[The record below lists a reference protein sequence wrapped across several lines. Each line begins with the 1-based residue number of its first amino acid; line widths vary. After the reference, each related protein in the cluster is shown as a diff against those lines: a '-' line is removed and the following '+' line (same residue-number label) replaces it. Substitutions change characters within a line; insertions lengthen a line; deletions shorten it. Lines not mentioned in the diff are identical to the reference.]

1 MKPSTTSSLP
11 LLLAGPILRKTT
23 ATEVVLW
30 LATSSPLVG
39 RVNIYIRQTEHLRE
53 TGFSNE
59 KELSDVEQDKPFYTS
74 SLEEHDSIQIG
85 THAWVTLIRLQGEFP
100 TNTPLEYDI
109 HTESGSLITLAPH
122 LVYNGKSRVEF
133 KISTSADY
141 ILHGS
146 CRNPHHPSKDSLVAA
161 DNKIADQTVPERP
174 DMLMMSGDQIYA
186 DHVAG
191 PTLDAI
197 QQVIQRLGL
206 VGESLPTDSQINQIN
221 SSDALYSSEYHLYQ
235 RHHYLPHHS
244 TSESMFDKF
253 FPSRG
258 VPIFSSTDCENH
270 LVTLSEFIAMYLLV
284 WSPTLW
290 QCINRDRLIENNF
303 TQGGRQLTPT
313 EQQQWRDE
321 SVIIDDFIA
330 GLPQVQRLFAH
341 IPTYMIFDD
350 HDVTDDWNLTV
361 GWEHAVDQNQFATQV
376 IGNGLAAYWMC
387 QGWGNKPE
395 SFNETFIEQARQLF
409 VVQRYAVQQTR
420 LNKQTH
426 LAKQTRLEKQ
436 TNDVEQTHNE
446 TGDTH
451 TTHSVGNIEPNKHQ
465 AFIEMLSRFEEWH
478 YTIDTSPKVIVLD
491 TRTRRWR
498 SESRMNKPSGLM
510 DWEALIEFQHQLL
523 HQEKVVIVSAAPMFG
538 VKFIETLQKMA
549 TTIGKP
555 LVIDAENWMAH
566 PGSANTLISIFTHTK
581 TPTNFVVLS
590 GDVHYSF
597 AYDIKL
603 RYRRNSPNIYQI
615 TCSGIKN
622 QFPAPLLKFCDVCDR
637 LLYSP
642 RSVLNYFTKRKRLR
656 IEKRSPDNQT
666 FYRLS
671 NRSAI
676 GELRLD
682 SDGKPQAITTLSGDG
697 KVTRFPEPD

>member
-30 LATSSPLVG
+30 LATSSPLTG
-39 RVNIYIRQTEHLRE
+39 RA
-53 TGFSNE
+53 
-59 KELSDVEQDKPFYTS
+59 ELHTQEIDDSEAAQDQPFYTS
-74 SLEEHDSIQIG
+74 PLEDHDSIQIG

-100 TNTPLEYDI
+100 TNTLLEYDVR
-109 HTESGSLITLAPH
+109 TESGSLKELAPH

-161 DNKIADQTVPERP
+161 DNKIADQTVAERP

-197 QQVIQRLGL
+197 QQVIQLLGL
-206 VGESLPTDSQINQIN
+206 VGESLPTDSQVNRIN
-221 SSDALYSSEYHLYQ
+221 SSDALFESEYHLYQ
-235 RHHYLPHHS
+235 RDQYLPHHT
-244 TSESMFDKF
+244 TSESMLDKF
-253 FPSRG
+253 FPNRG

-290 QCINRDRLIENNF
+290 QCVNRERLIENNF
-303 TQGGRQLTPT
+303 TQGGRKLTPI

-361 GWEHAVDQNQFATQV
+361 GWEHAVDQNHFATQV

-395 SFNETFIEQARQLF
+395 SFDERFIEQAKQLF
-409 VVQRYAVQQTR
+409 AGQVRAT
-420 LNKQTH
+420 T
-426 LAKQTRLEKQ
+426 EM
-436 TNDVEQTHNE
+436 HNE
-446 TGDTH
+446 TVDANTNH
-451 TTHSVGNIEPNKHQ
+451 PVSNIEPNKHR

-510 DWEALIEFQHQLL
+510 DWEALIEFQHQLM
-523 HQEKVVIVSAAPMFG
+523 HQDKVVIVSAAPMFG

-622 QFPAPLLKFCDVCDR
+622 QFPAPLLKFCDVWDR

-642 RSVLNYFTKRKRLR
+642 RSILNYFTKRKRLK

-697 KVTRFPEPD
+697 KVTRFPEPY

>member
-1 MKPSTTSSLP
+1 MKRSTTSPLP

-30 LATSSPLVG
+30 VVTSAPLSG
-39 RVNIYIRQTEHLRE
+39 TTQLFNAEQE
-53 TGFSNE
+53 T
-59 KELSDVEQDKPFYTS
+59 PFYSS
-74 SLEEHDSIQIG
+74 SLDEQESIQVG
-85 THAWVTLIRLQGEFP
+85 THAWVTLIHLQGEFP
-100 TNTPLEYDI
+100 TNDPLEYQI
-109 HTESGSLITLAPH
+109 ETEQGSITELAPH
-122 LVYNGKSRVEF
+122 LIYKDTRTNNDSSRIEF
-133 KISTSADY
+133 KISTAADY

-161 DNKIADQTVPERP
+161 DNKIANQTVLERP

-197 QQVIQRLGL
+197 QQVIQLLGL
-206 VGESLPTDSQINQIN
+206 VGEALPTDSQVSQIN
-221 SSDALYSSEYHLYQ
+221 SSDALYESEYHLYQ
-235 RHHYLPHHS
+235 RHHLLPHHN
-244 TSESMFDKF
+244 TSDSLLDKL
-253 FPSRG
+253 FPKRG
-258 VPIFSSTDCENH
+258 IPIFSSTDCENH

-290 QCINRDRLIENNF
+290 QCINRERLIDNDF
-303 TQGGRQLTPT
+303 KQADRQLTPA

-321 SVIIDDFIA
+321 SVIIDDFVA

-361 GWEHAVDQNQFATQV
+361 GWEHAVDQNRFATQV

-387 QGWGNKPE
+387 QGWGNAPE
-395 SFNETFIEQARQLF
+395 KFSSEFIEQTKQLF
-409 VVQRYAVQQTR
+409 SPVISSNESESSGEDNGERNSESNGKNNGDLSKNIVPQQH
-420 LNKQTH
+420 Q
-426 LAKQTRLEKQ
+426 QYLEMI
-436 TNDVEQTHNE
+436 D
-446 TGDTH
+446 
-451 TTHSVGNIEPNKHQ
+451 
-465 AFIEMLSRFEEWH
+465 RFEEWH
-478 YTIDTSPKVIVLD
+478 YTINTSPKVIVLD

-510 DWEALIEFQHQLL
+510 DWEALTEFQHQLIN
-523 HQEKVVIVSAAPMFG
+523 QEKVVIVSAAPMFG

-555 LVIDAENWMAH
+555 LMIDAENWMAH

-676 GELRLD
+676 GELKLD

-697 KVTRFPEPD
+697 KVTRFPEPY

>member
-1 MKPSTTSSLP
+1 MKRSTTSPLP

-30 LATSSPLVG
+30 IVTSAPLSG
-39 RVNIYIRQTEHLRE
+39 TTQLFNAEQE
-53 TGFSNE
+53 TS
-59 KELSDVEQDKPFYTS
+59 FYSS
-74 SLEEHDSIQIG
+74 SLDEQESIQVG
-85 THAWVTLIRLQGEFP
+85 THAWVTLIHLQGEFP
-100 TNTPLEYDI
+100 TNVPLEYQI
-109 HTESGSLITLAPH
+109 ETEQGSITELAPH
-122 LVYNGKSRVEF
+122 LIYKDTRTNNDSSRIEF
-133 KISTSADY
+133 KISTAADY

-161 DNKIADQTVPERP
+161 DNKIANQTVLERP

-197 QQVIQRLGL
+197 QQVIQLLGL
-206 VGESLPTDSQINQIN
+206 VGEALPTDSQVSQIN
-221 SSDALYSSEYHLYQ
+221 SSDALYESEYHLYQ
-235 RHHYLPHHS
+235 RHHLLPHHN
-244 TSESMFDKF
+244 TSDSLLDKL
-253 FPSRG
+253 FPKRG
-258 VPIFSSTDCENH
+258 IPIFSSTDCENH
-270 LVTLSEFIAMYLLV
+270 LITLSEFIAMYLLV

-290 QCINRDRLIENNF
+290 QCINRERLIDNDF
-303 TQGGRQLTPT
+303 KQADRQLTPA

-321 SVIIDDFIA
+321 SVIIDDFVA

-361 GWEHAVDQNQFATQV
+361 GWEHAVDQNRFATQV

-387 QGWGNKPE
+387 QGWGNAPE
-395 SFNETFIEQARQLF
+395 KFSSEFIEQTKQLF
-409 VVQRYAVQQTR
+409 SPVISSNESESSVEDNGESNGDLSKNIDPQQH
-420 LNKQTH
+420 Q
-426 LAKQTRLEKQ
+426 QYLEMI
-436 TNDVEQTHNE
+436 D
-446 TGDTH
+446 
-451 TTHSVGNIEPNKHQ
+451 
-465 AFIEMLSRFEEWH
+465 RFEEWH
-478 YTIDTSPKVIVLD
+478 YTINTSPKVIVLD

-510 DWEALIEFQHQLL
+510 DWEALTEFQHQLIN
-523 HQEKVVIVSAAPMFG
+523 QEKVVIVSAAPMFG

-555 LVIDAENWMAH
+555 LMIDAENWMAH

-676 GELRLD
+676 GELKLD

>member
-1 MKPSTTSSLP
+1 MKRSTTSPLP

-30 LATSSPLVG
+30 VVTSAPLSG
-39 RVNIYIRQTEHLRE
+39 TTQLFNAEQE
-53 TGFSNE
+53 T
-59 KELSDVEQDKPFYTS
+59 PFYSS
-74 SLEEHDSIQIG
+74 SLDEQESIQVG
-85 THAWVTLIRLQGEFP
+85 THAWVTLIHLQGEFP
-100 TNTPLEYDI
+100 TNVPLEYQI
-109 HTESGSLITLAPH
+109 ETEQGSITELAPH
-122 LVYNGKSRVEF
+122 LIYKDTRTNNDSSRIEF
-133 KISTSADY
+133 KISTTADY

-161 DNKIADQTVPERP
+161 DNKIANQTVLERP

-197 QQVIQRLGL
+197 QQVIQLLGL
-206 VGESLPTDSQINQIN
+206 IGEALPTDSQVNQIN
-221 SSDALYSSEYHLYQ
+221 SSDALFESEYHLYQ
-235 RHHYLPHHS
+235 RHHLLPHHN
-244 TSESMFDKF
+244 TSDSLLDKL
-253 FPSRG
+253 FPKRG
-258 VPIFSSTDCENH
+258 IPIFSSTDCENH

-290 QCINRDRLIENNF
+290 QCINRERLIDNDF
-303 TQGGRQLTPT
+303 KQADRQLTPA

-321 SVIIDDFIA
+321 SVIIDDFVA

-361 GWEHAVDQNQFATQV
+361 GWEHAVDQNRFATQV

-387 QGWGNKPE
+387 QGWGNAPE
-395 SFNETFIEQARQLF
+395 KFSSEFIEQTKQLF
-409 VVQRYAVQQTR
+409 SPVVSNNESESNGKNNGDLSKNIDPLQHQQY
-420 LNKQTH
+420 
-426 LAKQTRLEKQ
+426 LEMI
-436 TNDVEQTHNE
+436 D
-446 TGDTH
+446 
-451 TTHSVGNIEPNKHQ
+451 
-465 AFIEMLSRFEEWH
+465 RFEEWH
-478 YTIDTSPKVIVLD
+478 YTINTSPKVIVLD

-510 DWEALIEFQHQLL
+510 DWEALTEFQHQLIN
-523 HQEKVVIVSAAPMFG
+523 QEKVVIVSAAPMFG

-555 LVIDAENWMAH
+555 LMIDAENWMAH

>member
-1 MKPSTTSSLP
+1 MILGTVLKPSTTSSLP

-39 RVNIYIRQTEHLRE
+39 RADLYISETKHIRETEHSLE

-59 KELSDVEQDKPFYTS
+59 KEHPEAEQDQPFYTS

-100 TNTPLEYDI
+100 TNTLLEYDI
-109 HTESGSLITLAPH
+109 HTESGSLKELAPH

-133 KISTSADY
+133 KVSTSADY

-161 DNKIADQTVPERP
+161 DNKVAEQTVAERP

-197 QQVIQRLGL
+197 QQVIQLLGL
-206 VGESLPTDSQINQIN
+206 VGESLPTDSQIKQIN
-221 SSDALYSSEYHLYQ
+221 SSDALYNSEYHLYQ
-235 RHHYLPHHS
+235 RHHYLPHHTAS
-244 TSESMFDKF
+244 GSMIDKF
-253 FPSRG
+253 FPNRG

-290 QCINRDRLIENNF
+290 QCVNRERLIENNF

-321 SVIIDDFIA
+321 SVIMDDFIA

-395 SFNETFIEQARQLF
+395 SFDETFIEQAKQLF
-409 VVQRYAVQQTR
+409 VDQPRIT
-420 LNKQTH
+420 KQ
-426 LAKQTRLEKQ
+426 A
-436 TNDVEQTHNE
+436 HNE
-446 TGDTH
+446 ADDSNTI
-451 TTHSVGNIEPNKHQ
+451 HSVSNIEPDKHQ

-510 DWEALIEFQHQLL
+510 DWEALIEFQHQLMN
-523 HQEKVVIVSAAPMFG
+523 QDKVVIVSAAPMFG

-622 QFPAPLLKFCDVCDR
+622 QFPASLLKFCDVWDR

-642 RSVLNYFTKRKRLR
+642 RSVLNYFTMRKRLK

-682 SDGKPQAITTLSGDG
+682 TDGKPQSITTLSGDG
-697 KVTRFPEPD
+697 KITRFPEPH

>member
-30 LATSSPLVG
+30 LATSSPLKG
-39 RVNIYIRQTEHLRE
+39 RAELHIQE

-59 KELSDVEQDKPFYTS
+59 KEHSEAEQDLPFYTS

-85 THAWVTLIRLQGEFP
+85 THAWVTLVRLQGEFP
-100 TNTPLEYDI
+100 TNTLLEYDI
-109 HTESGSLITLAPH
+109 HTESGSLKDLAPH

-146 CRNPHHPSKDSLVAA
+146 CRNPHHPSKDSLVSA
-161 DNKIADQTVPERP
+161 DNKIADQTVAERP

-197 QQVIQRLGL
+197 QQVIQLLGL
-206 VGESLPTDSQINQIN
+206 VGESLPTDSQIKKIN
-221 SSDALYSSEYHLYQ
+221 SSDALYNSEYHLYQ
-235 RHHYLPHHS
+235 RHHYLPHHT
-244 TSESMFDKF
+244 TSESMLDKF
-253 FPSRG
+253 FPNRG

-290 QCINRDRLIENNF
+290 QCVNRERLIENNF

-321 SVIIDDFIA
+321 SIIMDDFIA

-395 SFNETFIEQARQLF
+395 SFDETFIEQAKQLF
-409 VVQRYAVQQTR
+409 VAQP
-420 LNKQTH
+420 LI
-426 LAKQTRLEKQ
+426 AKQPRITK
-436 TNDVEQTHNE
+436 QTHNE
-446 TGDTH
+446 AGNAV
-451 TTHSVGNIEPNKHQ
+451 TTHSVSNIEPDKHQ
-465 AFIEMLSRFEEWH
+465 TFIEMLSRFEEWH
-478 YTIDTSPKVIVLD
+478 YTIDSSPKVIVLD

-498 SESRMNKPSGLM
+498 SESQMNKPSGLM
-510 DWEALIEFQHQLL
+510 DWEALIEFQHQLMN
-523 HQEKVVIVSAAPMFG
+523 QDKVVIVSAAPMFG

-622 QFPAPLLKFCDVCDR
+622 QFPAPLLKFCDVWDR

-642 RSVLNYFTKRKRLR
+642 RSVLNYFTKRKRLK

-682 SDGKPQAITTLSGDG
+682 VDGKPQSITTLSGDG

>member
-39 RVNIYIRQTEHLRE
+39 RANIYIRETEHIRE
-53 TGFSNE
+53 TGLPNE
-59 KELSDVEQDKPFYTS
+59 KDLSDAEQDKPFYTS
-74 SLEEHDSIQIG
+74 SLEDHDSIQVG

-244 TSESMFDKF
+244 TSESMLDKF

-409 VVQRYAVQQTR
+409 VVQRYAVQPTR
-420 LNKQTH
+420 LDKQTH
-426 LAKQTRLEKQ
+426 LDKPTRLE
-436 TNDVEQTHNE
+436 
-446 TGDTH
+446 
-451 TTHSVGNIEPNKHQ
+451 
-465 AFIEMLSRFEEWH
+465 
-478 YTIDTSPKVIVLD
+478 
-491 TRTRRWR
+491 
-498 SESRMNKPSGLM
+498 
-510 DWEALIEFQHQLL
+510 
-523 HQEKVVIVSAAPMFG
+523 
-538 VKFIETLQKMA
+538 
-549 TTIGKP
+549 
-555 LVIDAENWMAH
+555 
-566 PGSANTLISIFTHTK
+566 
-581 TPTNFVVLS
+581 
-590 GDVHYSF
+590 
-597 AYDIKL
+597 
-603 RYRRNSPNIYQI
+603 
-615 TCSGIKN
+615 
-622 QFPAPLLKFCDVCDR
+622 
-637 LLYSP
+637 
-642 RSVLNYFTKRKRLR
+642 
-656 IEKRSPDNQT
+656 
-666 FYRLS
+666 
-671 NRSAI
+671 
-676 GELRLD
+676 
-682 SDGKPQAITTLSGDG
+682 
-697 KVTRFPEPD
+697 

>member
-1 MKPSTTSSLP
+1 MKRSTTSPLP

-30 LATSSPLVG
+30 VVTSAPLSG
-39 RVNIYIRQTEHLRE
+39 TTQLFNAEQE
-53 TGFSNE
+53 T
-59 KELSDVEQDKPFYTS
+59 PFYSS
-74 SLEEHDSIQIG
+74 SLDEQESIQVG
-85 THAWVTLIRLQGEFP
+85 THAWVTLIHLQGEFP
-100 TNTPLEYDI
+100 TNVPLEYQI
-109 HTESGSLITLAPH
+109 ETEQGSITELAPH
-122 LVYNGKSRVEF
+122 LIYKDTRTNNDSSRIEF
-133 KISTSADY
+133 KISTAADY

-161 DNKIADQTVPERP
+161 DNKIATQTVLERP

-197 QQVIQRLGL
+197 QQVIQLLGL
-206 VGESLPTDSQINQIN
+206 IGEELPTDSQVNQIN
-221 SSDALYSSEYHLYQ
+221 SSDALFESEYHLYQ
-235 RHHYLPHHS
+235 RHHLLPHHN
-244 TSESMFDKF
+244 TSDSLLDKL
-253 FPSRG
+253 FPKRG
-258 VPIFSSTDCENH
+258 IPIFSSTDCENH

-290 QCINRDRLIENNF
+290 QCINRERLIDNDF
-303 TQGGRQLTPT
+303 KQADRQLTPA

-321 SVIIDDFIA
+321 SIIIDDFVA

-361 GWEHAVDQNQFATQV
+361 GWEHAVDQNRFATQV
-376 IGNGLAAYWMC
+376 IGNGLVAYWMC
-387 QGWGNKPE
+387 QGWGNAPE
-395 SFNETFIEQARQLF
+395 KFSSEFIEQTKQLF
-409 VVQRYAVQQTR
+409 SPVISSNESESSGEDNGESYVEDNGKNNGDLSKNIDPQQH
-420 LNKQTH
+420 Q
-426 LAKQTRLEKQ
+426 QYLEMI
-436 TNDVEQTHNE
+436 D
-446 TGDTH
+446 
-451 TTHSVGNIEPNKHQ
+451 
-465 AFIEMLSRFEEWH
+465 RFEEWH
-478 YTIDTSPKVIVLD
+478 YTINTSPKVIVLD

-510 DWEALIEFQHQLL
+510 DWEALTEFQHQLIN
-523 HQEKVVIVSAAPMFG
+523 QEKVVIVSAAPMFG

-555 LVIDAENWMAH
+555 LMIDAENWMAH

>member
-1 MKPSTTSSLP
+1 MKRSKTSPLP

-30 LATSSPLVG
+30 VVTSVPLSG
-39 RVNIYIRQTEHLRE
+39 TTQLFNAEQE
-53 TGFSNE
+53 T
-59 KELSDVEQDKPFYTS
+59 PFYSS
-74 SLEEHDSIQIG
+74 SLDEQESIRVG
-85 THAWVTLIRLQGEFP
+85 THAWVTLIHLQGEFP
-100 TNTPLEYDI
+100 TNVPLEYQI
-109 HTESGSLITLAPH
+109 ETEQGSITELAPH
-122 LVYNGKSRVEF
+122 LIYEDTRTNNDSSRIEF
-133 KISTSADY
+133 KISTTADY

-161 DNKIADQTVPERP
+161 DNKITNQTVLERP

-197 QQVIQRLGL
+197 QQVIQLLGL
-206 VGESLPTDSQINQIN
+206 IGEELPTDSQVNQIN
-221 SSDALYSSEYHLYQ
+221 SSDALFESEYHLYQ
-235 RHHYLPHHS
+235 RHHLLPHHN
-244 TSESMFDKF
+244 TSDSLLDKL
-253 FPSRG
+253 FPKRG
-258 VPIFSSTDCENH
+258 IPIFSSTDCENH

-290 QCINRDRLIENNF
+290 QCINRERLIDNDF
-303 TQGGRQLTPT
+303 KQADRQLTPAK
-313 EQQQWRDE
+313 QQQWRDE
-321 SVIIDDFIA
+321 SIIIDDFVA

-361 GWEHAVDQNQFATQV
+361 GWEHAVDQNRFATQV

-387 QGWGNKPE
+387 QGWGNAPE
-395 SFNETFIEQARQLF
+395 KFSSEFIEQTKQLF
-409 VVQRYAVQQTR
+409 SPVISSNESESSVENNDESNSESYVEKNGKNHGDLSENIDPQQH
-420 LNKQTH
+420 Q
-426 LAKQTRLEKQ
+426 QYLEMI
-436 TNDVEQTHNE
+436 D
-446 TGDTH
+446 
-451 TTHSVGNIEPNKHQ
+451 
-465 AFIEMLSRFEEWH
+465 RFEEWH
-478 YTIDTSPKVIVLD
+478 YTINTSPKVIVLD

-510 DWEALIEFQHQLL
+510 DWEALTEFQHQLIN
-523 HQEKVVIVSAAPMFG
+523 QEKVVIVSAAPMFG

-555 LVIDAENWMAH
+555 LMIDAENWMAH

-676 GELRLD
+676 GELKLD
-682 SDGKPQAITTLSGDG
+682 SDGKPQSITTLSGDG
-697 KVTRFPEPD
+697 KITRFPEPD

>member
-1 MKPSTTSSLP
+1 MKRSTTSPLP

-30 LATSSPLVG
+30 VVTSTQLSGTTQLF
-39 RVNIYIRQTEHLRE
+39 NAEQE
-53 TGFSNE
+53 T
-59 KELSDVEQDKPFYTS
+59 PFYSS
-74 SLEEHDSIQIG
+74 SLDEQESIQVG
-85 THAWVTLIRLQGEFP
+85 THAWVTLIHLQGEFP
-100 TNTPLEYDI
+100 TNVPLEYQI
-109 HTESGSLITLAPH
+109 ETNQGSLTELAPH
-122 LVYNGKSRVEF
+122 LVYEGKRTNNDSSRIEF
-133 KISTSADY
+133 KISTTADY

-161 DNKIADQTVPERP
+161 DNKISNQTVLERP

-197 QQVIQRLGL
+197 QQVIQLLGL
-206 VGESLPTDSQINQIN
+206 VGEHLPIDSQISQIN
-221 SSDALYSSEYHLYQ
+221 SSDALYESEYHLYQ
-235 RHHYLPHHS
+235 RHHLLPHHN
-244 TSESMFDKF
+244 TSDSLLDKL
-253 FPSRG
+253 FPKRG
-258 VPIFSSTDCENH
+258 IPIFSSTDCENH

-290 QCINRDRLIENNF
+290 QCINRERLIENDF
-303 TQGGRQLTPT
+303 KQADRQLTPA

-321 SVIIDDFIA
+321 SVIIDDFVA

-361 GWEHAVDQNQFATQV
+361 GWEHAVDQNRFATQV

-387 QGWGNKPE
+387 QGWGNAPE
-395 SFNETFIEQARQLF
+395 KFSNEFIEQTKQLF
-409 VVQRYAVQQTR
+409 SSVVSGTE
-420 LNKQTH
+420 NH
-426 LAKQTRLEKQ
+426 
-436 TNDVEQTHNE
+436 
-446 TGDTH
+446 GDL
-451 TTHSVGNIEPNKHQ
+451 SKNIAPQKHQ
-465 AFIEMLSRFEEWH
+465 QYLEMIDRFEEWH
-478 YTIDTSPKVIVLD
+478 YTINTSPKVIVLD

-510 DWEALIEFQHQLL
+510 DWEALTEFQHQLIN
-523 HQEKVVIVSAAPMFG
+523 QDKVVIISAAPMFG

-555 LVIDAENWMAH
+555 LMIDAENWMAH

-642 RSVLNYFTKRKRLR
+642 RSVLNYFTKRKRLK

-697 KVTRFPEPD
+697 KVTRFPEPY

>member
-1 MKPSTTSSLP
+1 MKRSTTSPLP

-30 LATSSPLVG
+30 VVTSAPLSG
-39 RVNIYIRQTEHLRE
+39 TTQLFNAEQE
-53 TGFSNE
+53 T
-59 KELSDVEQDKPFYTS
+59 PFYSS
-74 SLEEHDSIQIG
+74 SLDEQESIQVG
-85 THAWVTLIRLQGEFP
+85 THAWITLIHLQGEFP
-100 TNTPLEYDI
+100 TNVPLEYQI
-109 HTESGSLITLAPH
+109 ETEQGSITELAPH
-122 LVYNGKSRVEF
+122 LIYEDTRTSNDSSRIEF
-133 KISTSADY
+133 KISTAADY

-161 DNKIADQTVPERP
+161 DNKIANQTVLERP

-197 QQVIQRLGL
+197 QQVIQLLGL
-206 VGESLPTDSQINQIN
+206 IGEALPTDSQVNQIN
-221 SSDALYSSEYHLYQ
+221 SSNALFESEYHLYQ
-235 RHHYLPHHS
+235 RHHLLPHHN
-244 TSESMFDKF
+244 TSDSLLDKL
-253 FPSRG
+253 FPKRG
-258 VPIFSSTDCENH
+258 IPIFSSTDCENH

-290 QCINRDRLIENNF
+290 QCINRERLIDNDF
-303 TQGGRQLTPT
+303 KQADRQLTPA

-321 SVIIDDFIA
+321 SVIIDDFVA

-361 GWEHAVDQNQFATQV
+361 GWEQAVDQNRFATQV

-387 QGWGNKPE
+387 QGWGNAPE
-395 SFNETFIEQARQLF
+395 KFSSEFIELTKQLF
-409 VVQRYAVQQTR
+409 SPVISSNESESSGEDNGERNSESTGKNNRNLSKNIDPQQH
-420 LNKQTH
+420 Q
-426 LAKQTRLEKQ
+426 QYLEMI
-436 TNDVEQTHNE
+436 D
-446 TGDTH
+446 
-451 TTHSVGNIEPNKHQ
+451 
-465 AFIEMLSRFEEWH
+465 RFEEWH
-478 YTIDTSPKVIVLD
+478 YTINTSPKVIVLD

-510 DWEALIEFQHQLL
+510 DWEALTEFQHQLIN
-523 HQEKVVIVSAAPMFG
+523 QEKVVIVSAAPMFG

-555 LVIDAENWMAH
+555 LMIDAENWMAH

-642 RSVLNYFTKRKRLR
+642 RSVLNYFTKRKRLK

-682 SDGKPQAITTLSGDG
+682 SEGKPQAITTLSGDG

>member
-1 MKPSTTSSLP
+1 MKRSTTSTLP

-30 LATSSPLVG
+30 VVTSAPLSGTTELFNAEQETPFFTSPLG
-39 RVNIYIRQTEHLRE
+39 
-53 TGFSNE
+53 
-59 KELSDVEQDKPFYTS
+59 EQ
-74 SLEEHDSIQIG
+74 ESIQVG
-85 THAWVTLIRLQGEFP
+85 THAWVTLIHLQGEFP
-100 TNTPLEYDI
+100 TNVPLQYQIE
-109 HTESGSLITLAPH
+109 TEQGSLTELAPH
-122 LVYNGKSRVEF
+122 LVYADKRTNNDNTRIEF
-133 KISTSADY
+133 KISTTADY

-161 DNKIADQTVPERP
+161 DNKIATQAVVERP

-197 QQVIQRLGL
+197 QQVIQLLGL
-206 VGESLPTDSQINQIN
+206 VGESLPTDSLDSKI
-221 SSDALYSSEYHLYQ
+221 SSSEALFSSEYHLYQ
-235 RHHYLPHHS
+235 RDHLLPHHN
-244 TSESMFDKF
+244 TSDSLLDKL
-253 FPSRG
+253 FPKHG
-258 VPIFSSTDCENH
+258 IPIFSSTDCENH

-290 QCINRDRLIENNF
+290 QCINRERLIENDF
-303 TQGGRQLTPT
+303 MHGGRQLTPA

-321 SVIIDDFIA
+321 SIIINDFIA

-387 QGWGNKPE
+387 QGWGNAPE
-395 SFNETFIEQARQLF
+395 NFNRDFMEQTKQLF
-409 VVQRYAVQQTR
+409 SELVSQ
-420 LNKQTH
+420 
-426 LAKQTRLEKQ
+426 
-436 TNDVEQTHNE
+436 DVDLSDHSEQTVELADTTE
-446 TGDTH
+446 TVIGQL
-451 TTHSVGNIEPNKHQ
+451 EPARHKQ
-465 AFIEMLSRFEEWH
+465 YIEMLDRFEEWH
-478 YTIDTSPKVIVLD
+478 YTINTSPKVIVLD

-510 DWEALIEFQHQLL
+510 DWEALTEFQHQLIN
-523 HQEKVVIVSAAPMFG
+523 QEKVVIVSAAPMFG
-538 VKFIETLQKMA
+538 VKFIETLQKMM
-549 TTIGKP
+549 TTLGKP

-642 RSVLNYFTKRKRLR
+642 RSVLNYFTKRKRLK

-697 KVTRFPEPD
+697 KVTRFPAPD

>member
-1 MKPSTTSSLP
+1 MKLSTTSSLP

-30 LATSSPLVG
+30 LATSSPLTGRAELYVNETDLVG
-39 RVNIYIRQTEHLRE
+39 EIGH
-53 TGFSNE
+53 SN
-59 KELSDVEQDKPFYTS
+59 VEQDQPFYTS

-109 HTESGSLITLAPH
+109 HTESGSLKELAPH

-161 DNKIADQTVPERP
+161 DNKIADQSIVERP

-206 VGESLPTDSQINQIN
+206 VGESLPTDSQIKQIN
-221 SSDALYSSEYHLYQ
+221 SSDALYNSEYHLYQ
-235 RHHYLPHHS
+235 RHQYLPHHS
-244 TSESMFDKF
+244 TSESMLNKF
-253 FPSRG
+253 FPNRG

-290 QCINRDRLIENNF
+290 QCVNRERLIENNF

-361 GWEHAVDQNQFATQV
+361 GWEHAVDQNQFASQV

-395 SFNETFIEQARQLF
+395 SFNEAFIEQAKQLF
-409 VVQRYAVQQTR
+409 AVQVRAIT
-420 LNKQTH
+420 
-426 LAKQTRLEKQ
+426 E
-436 TNDVEQTHNE
+436 THNE
-446 TGDTH
+446 ACDAA
-451 TTHSVGNIEPNKHQ
+451 TTHSISRIEPNKHQ
-465 AFIEMLSRFEEWH
+465 AFIEMLNRFEEWH

-523 HQEKVVIVSAAPMFG
+523 HQDKVVIVSAAPMFG

-622 QFPAPLLKFCDVCDR
+622 QFPAPLLKFCDVWDR

-642 RSVLNYFTKRKRLR
+642 RSVLNYFTKRKRLK

-682 SDGKPQAITTLSGDG
+682 SDGKPLSITTLSGDG

>member
-1 MKPSTTSSLP
+1 MKRSTTSSLP

-30 LATSSPLVG
+30 VVTSAPLSG
-39 RVNIYIRQTEHLRE
+39 TTQLFNAEQE
-53 TGFSNE
+53 T
-59 KELSDVEQDKPFYTS
+59 PFYSS
-74 SLEEHDSIQIG
+74 SLDEQESIQVG
-85 THAWVTLIRLQGEFP
+85 THAWVTLIHLQGEFP
-100 TNTPLEYDI
+100 TNVPLEYQI
-109 HTESGSLITLAPH
+109 ETEQGSITELAPH
-122 LVYNGKSRVEF
+122 LIYKDTRTNNDSSRIEF
-133 KISTSADY
+133 KISTAADY

-161 DNKIADQTVPERP
+161 DNKIANQTVLERP

-197 QQVIQRLGL
+197 QQVIQLLGL
-206 VGESLPTDSQINQIN
+206 IGEELPTDSQVNQIN
-221 SSDALYSSEYHLYQ
+221 SSDALFESEYHLYQ
-235 RHHYLPHHS
+235 RHHLLPHHN
-244 TSESMFDKF
+244 TSDSLLDKL
-253 FPSRG
+253 FPKRG
-258 VPIFSSTDCENH
+258 IPIFSSTDCENH

-290 QCINRDRLIENNF
+290 QCINRERLIDNDF
-303 TQGGRQLTPT
+303 KQADRQLTPA

-321 SVIIDDFIA
+321 SVIIDDFVA

-361 GWEHAVDQNQFATQV
+361 GWEHAVDQNRFATQV

-387 QGWGNKPE
+387 QGWGNAPE
-395 SFNETFIEQARQLF
+395 KFSSEFIEQTKQLF
-409 VVQRYAVQQTR
+409 SPVISSNESESSVENNDESNSESYVEKNGKNHGDLRKNIVPQQ
-420 LNKQTH
+420 
-426 LAKQTRLEKQ
+426 
-436 TNDVEQTHNE
+436 
-446 TGDTH
+446 
-451 TTHSVGNIEPNKHQ
+451 HQ
-465 AFIEMLSRFEEWH
+465 QYLEMLDRFEEWH
-478 YTIDTSPKVIVLD
+478 YTINTSPKVIVLD

-510 DWEALIEFQHQLL
+510 DWEALTEFQHQLIN
-523 HQEKVVIVSAAPMFG
+523 QEKVVIVSAAPMFG

-555 LVIDAENWMAH
+555 LMIDAENWMAH

-682 SDGKPQAITTLSGDG
+682 RDGKPQSITTLSGDG
-697 KVTRFPEPD
+697 KITRFPEPD

>member
-23 ATEVVLW
+23 ATEVILW
-30 LATSSPLVG
+30 LATSSPLTG
-39 RVNIYIRQTEHLRE
+39 RA
-53 TGFSNE
+53 
-59 KELSDVEQDKPFYTS
+59 ELHTQEIDDSEAAQDQPFYTS

-85 THAWVTLIRLQGEFP
+85 THAWITLIRLQGEFP
-100 TNTPLEYDI
+100 TNTLLEYDF
-109 HTESGSLITLAPH
+109 HTESGSLKELAPH

-161 DNKIADQTVPERP
+161 DNKMADQTVAERP

-197 QQVIQRLGL
+197 QQVIHLLGL
-206 VGESLPTDSQINQIN
+206 VGESLPTDSQIKQIN
-221 SSDALYSSEYHLYQ
+221 NSDALYNSEYHLYQ
-235 RHHYLPHHS
+235 RHHYLPHH
-244 TSESMFDKF
+244 TASESMLDKL
-253 FPSRG
+253 FPNRG

-290 QCINRDRLIENNF
+290 QCVNRERLIENNF

-321 SVIIDDFIA
+321 SVIMDDFIA

-395 SFNETFIEQARQLF
+395 SFDETFIEQAKQLF
-409 VVQRYAVQQTR
+409 VAQPLIT
-420 LNKQTH
+420 KQPRIS
-426 LAKQTRLEKQ
+426 K
-436 TNDVEQTHNE
+436 QTHNE
-446 TGDTH
+446 AGNAA
-451 TTHSVGNIEPNKHQ
+451 TTHSIGNIEPDKHQ

-510 DWEALIEFQHQLL
+510 DWEALIEFQHQLMN
-523 HQEKVVIVSAAPMFG
+523 QDKVVIVSAAPMFG

-622 QFPAPLLKFCDVCDR
+622 QFPAPLLKFCDVWDR

-642 RSVLNYFTKRKRLR
+642 RSVLNYFTKRKRLK

-682 SDGKPQAITTLSGDG
+682 TDGKPQSITTLSGDG
-697 KVTRFPEPD
+697 KITRFPEPD

>member
-1 MKPSTTSSLP
+1 MILGTVLKPSTTSSLP

-23 ATEVVLW
+23 ATEVVIW
-30 LATSSPLVG
+30 LATSSPLIG
-39 RVNIYIRQTEHLRE
+39 RAELYVNE
-53 TGFSNE
+53 TDLVEEIGQSN
-59 KELSDVEQDKPFYTS
+59 VEQDQPFYTS
-74 SLEEHDSIQIG
+74 SLEEHDSIQVG
-85 THAWVTLIRLQGEFP
+85 THAWVTLIRLQGQFP
-100 TNTPLEYDI
+100 TNTLLEYDI
-109 HTESGSLITLAPH
+109 HTDSGSLKELAPH
-122 LVYNGKSRVEF
+122 LVYNGKSHVEF

-161 DNKIADQTVPERP
+161 DNNIAEQTVAERP

-206 VGESLPTDSQINQIN
+206 VGESLPTDSQIKKIN
-221 SSDALYSSEYHLYQ
+221 SSDALYNSEYHLYQ
-235 RHHYLPHHS
+235 RHHYLPHH
-244 TSESMFDKF
+244 TASESMLDRF
-253 FPSRG
+253 FPNRG
-258 VPIFSSTDCENH
+258 VPIFSSTNCENH

-290 QCINRDRLIENNF
+290 QCINRERLIENNF

-321 SVIIDDFIA
+321 SVIMDDFIA

-395 SFNETFIEQARQLF
+395 SFDETFIEQAKQLF
-409 VVQRYAVQQTR
+409 VAQPLIT
-420 LNKQTH
+420 KQ
-426 LAKQTRLEKQ
+426 A
-436 TNDVEQTHNE
+436 HNE
-446 TGDTH
+446 AGNAV
-451 TTHSVGNIEPNKHQ
+451 TTHSVSNIEPDKHQ

-510 DWEALIEFQHQLL
+510 DWEALIEFQHQLMN
-523 HQEKVVIVSAAPMFG
+523 QDKVVIVSAAPMFG

-642 RSVLNYFTKRKRLR
+642 RSVLNYFTKRKRLK

>member
-30 LATSSPLVG
+30 LATSSPLTG
-39 RVNIYIRQTEHLRE
+39 RA
-53 TGFSNE
+53 
-59 KELSDVEQDKPFYTS
+59 ELHTQEIDDSGAAQDQPFYTS
-74 SLEEHDSIQIG
+74 SLEEHDSIQVG
-85 THAWVTLIRLQGEFP
+85 TYAWITLIRLQGEFP
-100 TNTPLEYDI
+100 TNTLLEYDI
-109 HTESGSLITLAPH
+109 HTESGSLKELAPH

-161 DNKIADQTVPERP
+161 DIKIAKQTVAERP

-197 QQVIQRLGL
+197 QQVIQLLGL
-206 VGESLPTDSQINQIN
+206 VGESLPTDSQIKQIN
-221 SSDALYSSEYHLYQ
+221 SSNALYNSEYHLYQ
-235 RHHYLPHHS
+235 RHHYLPHH
-244 TSESMFDKF
+244 TASESMLDKF

-290 QCINRDRLIENNF
+290 QCVNRERLIESNF
-303 TQGGRQLTPT
+303 TQGGRKLTPT

-321 SVIIDDFIA
+321 SVIMDDFIA

-395 SFNETFIEQARQLF
+395 SFDETFIEQAKQLF
-409 VVQRYAVQQTR
+409 VDQPLIT
-420 LNKQTH
+420 KQPRIS
-426 LAKQTRLEKQ
+426 K
-436 TNDVEQTHNE
+436 QTHNE
-446 TGDTH
+446 AGDAV
-451 TTHSVGNIEPNKHQ
+451 TTHSIGNIEPDKHQ

-510 DWEALIEFQHQLL
+510 DWEALIEFQHQLMN
-523 HQEKVVIVSAAPMFG
+523 QDKVVIVSAAPMFG

-622 QFPAPLLKFCDVCDR
+622 QFPAPLLKFCDVWDR

-642 RSVLNYFTKRKRLR
+642 RSVLNYFTKRKRLK

-682 SDGKPQAITTLSGDG
+682 TDGKPQSITTLSGDG

>member
-1 MKPSTTSSLP
+1 MKRSTTSPLP

-30 LATSSPLVG
+30 VVTSAPLSG
-39 RVNIYIRQTEHLRE
+39 TTQLFNAEQE
-53 TGFSNE
+53 T
-59 KELSDVEQDKPFYTS
+59 PFYS
-74 SLEEHDSIQIG
+74 SLLDEQESIQVG
-85 THAWVTLIRLQGEFP
+85 THAWVTLIHLQGEFP
-100 TNTPLEYDI
+100 TNVPLEYQI
-109 HTESGSLITLAPH
+109 ETVQGSITELAPH
-122 LVYNGKSRVEF
+122 LVYKDTRTNNDSSRIEF
-133 KISTSADY
+133 KISTAADY

-161 DNKIADQTVPERP
+161 DNKIANQTVLERP

-197 QQVIQRLGL
+197 QQVIQLLGL
-206 VGESLPTDSQINQIN
+206 VGEALPTDSQVSQIN
-221 SSDALYSSEYHLYQ
+221 SSDALFESQYHLYQ
-235 RHHYLPHHS
+235 RHHLLPHHN
-244 TSESMFDKF
+244 TSDSLLDKL
-253 FPSRG
+253 FPKRG
-258 VPIFSSTDCENH
+258 IPIFSSTDCENH

-290 QCINRDRLIENNF
+290 QCINRERLIENNF
-303 TQGGRQLTPT
+303 KQADRQLTPA

-321 SVIIDDFIA
+321 SVIIDDFVA

-361 GWEHAVDQNQFATQV
+361 GWEHAVDQNRFATQV

-387 QGWGNKPE
+387 QGWGNAPE
-395 SFNETFIEQARQLF
+395 KFSSEFIEQTKQLF
-409 VVQRYAVQQTR
+409 SPVVSNNESESRVESNGDLSKNIDPQQH
-420 LNKQTH
+420 Q
-426 LAKQTRLEKQ
+426 QYLEMI
-436 TNDVEQTHNE
+436 D
-446 TGDTH
+446 
-451 TTHSVGNIEPNKHQ
+451 
-465 AFIEMLSRFEEWH
+465 RFEEWH
-478 YTIDTSPKVIVLD
+478 YTINTSPKVIVLD

-510 DWEALIEFQHQLL
+510 DWEALTEFQHQLIN
-523 HQEKVVIVSAAPMFG
+523 QEKVVIVSAAPMFG

-555 LVIDAENWMAH
+555 LMIDAENWMAH

>member
-1 MKPSTTSSLP
+1 MKRSTTSPLP

-30 LATSSPLVG
+30 VVTSVPLSG
-39 RVNIYIRQTEHLRE
+39 TTQLFNAEQE
-53 TGFSNE
+53 T
-59 KELSDVEQDKPFYTS
+59 PFYSS
-74 SLEEHDSIQIG
+74 SLDEQESIQVG
-85 THAWVTLIRLQGEFP
+85 THAWVTLIHLQGEFP
-100 TNTPLEYDI
+100 TNVPLEYQI
-109 HTESGSLITLAPH
+109 ETEQGSITELAPH
-122 LVYNGKSRVEF
+122 LIYKDTRTNNDSSRIEF
-133 KISTSADY
+133 KISTTADY

-161 DNKIADQTVPERP
+161 DNKIANQTVLERP

-197 QQVIQRLGL
+197 QQVIQLLGL
-206 VGESLPTDSQINQIN
+206 VGESLPTDSQIKQIN

-235 RHHYLPHHS
+235 RHYYLPHH
-244 TSESMFDKF
+244 TASESTLDKF
-253 FPSRG
+253 FPNRG

-290 QCINRDRLIENNF
+290 QCVNRERLIENNF

-321 SVIIDDFIA
+321 NVIMDDFIA

-395 SFNETFIEQARQLF
+395 SFDETFIEQAKQLF
-409 VVQRYAVQQTR
+409 VDQP
-420 LNKQTH
+420 LI
-426 LAKQTRLEKQ
+426 AKQAR
-436 TNDVEQTHNE
+436 NE
-446 TGDTH
+446 AGNAV
-451 TTHSVGNIEPNKHQ
+451 TTHSVSNIEPDKHQ

-510 DWEALIEFQHQLL
+510 DWEALIEFQHQLMN
-523 HQEKVVIVSAAPMFG
+523 QDKVVIVSAAPMFG

-622 QFPAPLLKFCDVCDR
+622 QFPASLLKFCDVWDR

-642 RSVLNYFTKRKRLR
+642 RSVLNYFTKRKRLK

-682 SDGKPQAITTLSGDG
+682 TDGKPQSITTLSGDG

>member
-1 MKPSTTSSLP
+1 MKRSTTSPLP

-30 LATSSPLVG
+30 VVTSTQISGTTQLF
-39 RVNIYIRQTEHLRE
+39 NAEQE
-53 TGFSNE
+53 T
-59 KELSDVEQDKPFYTS
+59 PFYSS
-74 SLEEHDSIQIG
+74 SLDEQESIQVG
-85 THAWVTLIRLQGEFP
+85 TYAWVTLIHLQGEFP
-100 TNTPLEYDI
+100 TNVPLEYQI
-109 HTESGSLITLAPH
+109 ETEQGSITELAPH
-122 LVYNGKSRVEF
+122 LVYKDTRTNNDSSRIEF
-133 KISTSADY
+133 KISTAADY

-161 DNKIADQTVPERP
+161 DNKIANQTVLERP

-197 QQVIQRLGL
+197 QQVIQLLGL
-206 VGESLPTDSQINQIN
+206 IGEELPTDSQVNQIN
-221 SSDALYSSEYHLYQ
+221 SSNALFESEYHLYQ
-235 RHHYLPHHS
+235 RHHLLPHHN
-244 TSESMFDKF
+244 TSDSLLDKLL
-253 FPSRG
+253 PKRG
-258 VPIFSSTDCENH
+258 IPIFSSTDCENH

-284 WSPTLW
+284 WSPALW
-290 QCINRDRLIENNF
+290 QCINRERLIENDF
-303 TQGGRQLTPT
+303 KQAERQLTPA

-321 SVIIDDFIA
+321 SIIIDDFVA

-361 GWEHAVDQNQFATQV
+361 GWEHAVDQNRFATQV

-387 QGWGNKPE
+387 QGWGNAPE
-395 SFNETFIEQARQLF
+395 KFSREFIEQTKQLF
-409 VVQRYAVQQTR
+409 SPVISSNESESHVESNSESYVEKNGKNHGDRSKNIDPQKQQ
-420 LNKQTH
+420 QY
-426 LAKQTRLEKQ
+426 LEMI
-436 TNDVEQTHNE
+436 D
-446 TGDTH
+446 
-451 TTHSVGNIEPNKHQ
+451 
-465 AFIEMLSRFEEWH
+465 RFEEWH
-478 YTIDTSPKVIVLD
+478 YTINTSPKVIVLD

-510 DWEALIEFQHQLL
+510 DWEALTEFQHQLIN
-523 HQEKVVIVSAAPMFG
+523 QEKVVIVSAAPMFG

-555 LVIDAENWMAH
+555 LMIDAENWMAH

-642 RSVLNYFTKRKRLR
+642 RSVLNYFTKRKRLK

-682 SDGKPQAITTLSGDG
+682 SDGKPQAIMTLSGDG
-697 KVTRFPEPD
+697 KVTHFPEPN

>member
-1 MKPSTTSSLP
+1 MKRSTTSPLP

-30 LATSSPLVG
+30 VVTSAPLSG
-39 RVNIYIRQTEHLRE
+39 TTQLFNAEQE
-53 TGFSNE
+53 T
-59 KELSDVEQDKPFYTS
+59 PFYSS
-74 SLEEHDSIQIG
+74 SLDEQESIQVG
-85 THAWVTLIRLQGEFP
+85 THAWVTLIHLQGEFP
-100 TNTPLEYDI
+100 TNVPLEYQI
-109 HTESGSLITLAPH
+109 ETEQGSITELAPH
-122 LVYNGKSRVEF
+122 LVYKDTRTNNDSSRIEF
-133 KISTSADY
+133 RISTAADY

-161 DNKIADQTVPERP
+161 DNKIANQTVLERP

-197 QQVIQRLGL
+197 QQVIQLLGL
-206 VGESLPTDSQINQIN
+206 VGEELPTDSQVNQIN
-221 SSDALYSSEYHLYQ
+221 SSDALFESEYHLYQ
-235 RHHYLPHHS
+235 RHHLLPHHN
-244 TSESMFDKF
+244 TSDSLLDKL
-253 FPSRG
+253 FPKRG
-258 VPIFSSTDCENH
+258 IPIFSSTDCENH

-290 QCINRDRLIENNF
+290 QCINRERLIDNDF
-303 TQGGRQLTPT
+303 KQADRQLTPA

-321 SVIIDDFIA
+321 NVIIDDFVA

-361 GWEHAVDQNQFATQV
+361 GWEHAVDQNRFATQV
-376 IGNGLAAYWMC
+376 IGNGLVAYWMC
-387 QGWGNKPE
+387 QGWGNAPE
-395 SFNETFIEQARQLF
+395 KFSSEFIEQTKQLF
-409 VVQRYAVQQTR
+409 SPVISNNESESSGEDNDESYVENNGKNNGNLSKNIDPQQH
-420 LNKQTH
+420 Q
-426 LAKQTRLEKQ
+426 QYLEMI
-436 TNDVEQTHNE
+436 D
-446 TGDTH
+446 
-451 TTHSVGNIEPNKHQ
+451 
-465 AFIEMLSRFEEWH
+465 RFEEWH
-478 YTIDTSPKVIVLD
+478 YTINTSPKVIVLD

-510 DWEALIEFQHQLL
+510 DWEALTEFQHQLIN
-523 HQEKVVIVSAAPMFG
+523 QEKVVIVSAAPMFG

-555 LVIDAENWMAH
+555 LMIDAENWMAH

>member
-1 MKPSTTSSLP
+1 MKRSTTSTLP

-30 LATSSPLVG
+30 VVTSAPLSGTTELFNAEQATPFFTSPLV
-39 RVNIYIRQTEHLRE
+39 
-53 TGFSNE
+53 
-59 KELSDVEQDKPFYTS
+59 EQ
-74 SLEEHDSIQIG
+74 ESIQVG
-85 THAWVTLIRLQGEFP
+85 THAWVTLIHLQGEFP
-100 TNTPLEYDI
+100 TNVPLQYQIETDQ
-109 HTESGSLITLAPH
+109 GSLTELAPH
-122 LVYNGKSRVEF
+122 LVYSDKRTNNTRIEF
-133 KISTSADY
+133 KVSTTADY

-161 DNKIADQTVPERP
+161 DNKIATQAVVERP

-197 QQVIQRLGL
+197 QQVIQLLGL
-206 VGESLPTDSQINQIN
+206 VGESLPTDSLDSKISSSEALF
-221 SSDALYSSEYHLYQ
+221 SSDYHLYQ
-235 RHHYLPHHS
+235 RDHLLPHHN
-244 TSESMFDKF
+244 TSDSLLDKL
-253 FPSRG
+253 FPKRG
-258 VPIFSSTDCENH
+258 IPIFSSTDCENH

-290 QCINRDRLIENNF
+290 QCINRERLIENNF
-303 TQGGRQLTPT
+303 MQGGRQLTPA

-321 SVIIDDFIA
+321 STIIDDFIA

-361 GWEHAVDQNQFATQV
+361 GWEHAVDQNKFATQV

-387 QGWGNKPE
+387 QGWGNAPE
-395 SFNETFIEQARQLF
+395 NFNRDFMEQTKQLF
-409 VVQRYAVQQTR
+409 SELVHQDVA
-420 LNKQTH
+420 LGDSSKQTVE
-426 LAKQTRLEKQ
+426 LAETTETVIGQLEPTKHKQY
-436 TNDVEQTHNE
+436 
-446 TGDTH
+446 
-451 TTHSVGNIEPNKHQ
+451 
-465 AFIEMLSRFEEWH
+465 IEMLDRFEEWH
-478 YTIDTSPKVIVLD
+478 YTINTSPKVIVLD

-510 DWEALIEFQHQLL
+510 DWEALTEFQHQLIN
-523 HQEKVVIVSAAPMFG
+523 QEKVVIVSAAPMFG
-538 VKFIETLQKMA
+538 VKFIETLQKMM
-549 TTIGKP
+549 TTLGKP

-622 QFPAPLLKFCDVCDR
+622 QFPAPLLKFCDICDR

-682 SDGKPQAITTLSGDG
+682 SEGKPQAITTLSGDG

>member
-1 MKPSTTSSLP
+1 MKRSTTSPLP

-30 LATSSPLVG
+30 VVTSTQISGTTQLF
-39 RVNIYIRQTEHLRE
+39 NAEQE
-53 TGFSNE
+53 T
-59 KELSDVEQDKPFYTS
+59 PFYSS
-74 SLEEHDSIQIG
+74 SLDEQESIQVG
-85 THAWVTLIRLQGEFP
+85 TYAWVTLIHLLGEFP
-100 TNTPLEYDI
+100 TNVPLEYQI
-109 HTESGSLITLAPH
+109 ETEQGSITELAPH
-122 LVYNGKSRVEF
+122 LVYKDTRTNNDSSRIEF
-133 KISTSADY
+133 KISTAADY

-161 DNKIADQTVPERP
+161 DNKIANQTVLERP

-197 QQVIQRLGL
+197 QQVIQLLGL
-206 VGESLPTDSQINQIN
+206 IGEELPTDSQVNQIN
-221 SSDALYSSEYHLYQ
+221 SSNALFESEYHLYQ
-235 RHHYLPHHS
+235 RHHLLPHHN
-244 TSESMFDKF
+244 TSDSLLDKLL
-253 FPSRG
+253 PKRG
-258 VPIFSSTDCENH
+258 IPIFSSTDCENH

-284 WSPTLW
+284 WSPALW
-290 QCINRDRLIENNF
+290 QCINRERLIENDF
-303 TQGGRQLTPT
+303 KQAERQLTPA

-321 SVIIDDFIA
+321 SIIIDDFVA

-361 GWEHAVDQNQFATQV
+361 GWEHAVDQNRFATQV
-376 IGNGLAAYWMC
+376 IGNGLAAYWIC
-387 QGWGNKPE
+387 QGWGNAPE
-395 SFNETFIEQARQLF
+395 KFSREFIEQTKQLF
-409 VVQRYAVQQTR
+409 SPVISSNESESHVESDSESYVEKNGKNHGDRSKNIDPQKQQ
-420 LNKQTH
+420 QY
-426 LAKQTRLEKQ
+426 LEMI
-436 TNDVEQTHNE
+436 D
-446 TGDTH
+446 
-451 TTHSVGNIEPNKHQ
+451 
-465 AFIEMLSRFEEWH
+465 RFEEWH
-478 YTIDTSPKVIVLD
+478 YTINTSPKVIVLD

-510 DWEALIEFQHQLL
+510 DWEALTEFQHQLIN
-523 HQEKVVIVSAAPMFG
+523 QEKVVIVSAAPMFG

-555 LVIDAENWMAH
+555 LMIDAENWMAH

-642 RSVLNYFTKRKRLR
+642 RSVLNYFTKRKRLK

-671 NRSAI
+671 NLSAI

-682 SDGKPQAITTLSGDG
+682 SDGKPQAIMTLSGDG
-697 KVTRFPEPD
+697 KVTHFPEPN

>member
-1 MKPSTTSSLP
+1 MKRPMTSSLP
-11 LLLAGPILRKTT
+11 FLLAGPILRKTT

-30 LATSSPLVG
+30 VVTSTPLNGNAELYNQGQEAPFYRSPLS
-39 RVNIYIRQTEHLRE
+39 EHE
-53 TGFSNE
+53 
-59 KELSDVEQDKPFYTS
+59 
-74 SLEEHDSIQIG
+74 SIQVG
-85 THAWVTLIRLQGEFP
+85 THAWVSLIQLKGEFP
-100 TNTPLEYDI
+100 TNTPLEYQIETDQGAL
-109 HTESGSLITLAPH
+109 TKLAPH
-122 LVYNGKSRVEF
+122 LVYQEQQDTTGAPRIAF

-161 DNKIADQTVPERP
+161 DNKVEQQAVLERP

-197 QQVIQRLGL
+197 HQVIQLLGL
-206 VGESLPTDSQINQIN
+206 VSEELPTDSLDGKI
-221 SSDALYSSEYHLYQ
+221 DSSEALFNSDYHLYQ
-235 RHHYLPHHS
+235 RDHLLPHHN
-244 TSESMFDKF
+244 TSHSLLDKL
-253 FPSRG
+253 FPKRG
-258 VPIFSSTDCENH
+258 IPIFSSTDCENH

-290 QCINRDRLIENNF
+290 QCINRERLIENNF
-303 TQGGRQLTPT
+303 MQAGRQLTPA

-387 QGWGNKPE
+387 QGWGNAPE
-395 SFNETFIEQARQLF
+395 NFNHDFM
-409 VVQRYAVQQTR
+409 
-420 LNKQTH
+420 
-426 LAKQTRLEKQ
+426 
-436 TNDVEQTHNE
+436 EQTKELFSELVNTNQSE
-446 TGDTH
+446 KA
-451 TTHSVGNIEPNKHQ
+451 IEAPIGQLEPARHKQ
-465 AFIEMLSRFEEWH
+465 YLEMLDRFEEWH
-478 YTIDTSPKVIVLD
+478 YTINTSPKVIVLD

-510 DWEALIEFQHQLL
+510 DWEALVELQHQLL
-523 HQEKVVIVSAAPMFG
+523 HQDKVVIISAAPMFG

-549 TTIGKP
+549 TTVGKP

-642 RSVLNYFTKRKRLR
+642 RSVLNYFTKRKRLK
-656 IEKRSPDNQT
+656 IEKRSPDNQA

-682 SDGKPQAITTLSGDG
+682 SEGKPQSITTLSGDG
-697 KVTRFPEPD
+697 KVTRFPEPT

>member
-1 MKPSTTSSLP
+1 MKRSTTSPLP

-30 LATSSPLVG
+30 VVTSAPLSG
-39 RVNIYIRQTEHLRE
+39 TTQLFNAEQE
-53 TGFSNE
+53 TS
-59 KELSDVEQDKPFYTS
+59 FYSS
-74 SLEEHDSIQIG
+74 SLDEQESIQVG
-85 THAWVTLIRLQGEFP
+85 THAWVTLIHLQGEFP
-100 TNTPLEYDI
+100 TNVPLEYQI
-109 HTESGSLITLAPH
+109 ETEQGSITELAPH
-122 LVYNGKSRVEF
+122 LIYEDTRTNNDSSRIEF
-133 KISTSADY
+133 KISTAADY

-161 DNKIADQTVPERP
+161 DNKIANQTVLERP

-197 QQVIQRLGL
+197 QQVIQLLGL
-206 VGESLPTDSQINQIN
+206 IGEALPTDSQVNQIN
-221 SSDALYSSEYHLYQ
+221 SSDALFESEYHLYQ
-235 RHHYLPHHS
+235 RHHLLPHHN
-244 TSESMFDKF
+244 TSDSLLDKL
-253 FPSRG
+253 FPKRG
-258 VPIFSSTDCENH
+258 IPIFSSTDCENH

-290 QCINRDRLIENNF
+290 QCINRERLIDNDF
-303 TQGGRQLTPT
+303 KQADRQLTPA

-321 SVIIDDFIA
+321 SVIIDDFVA

-361 GWEHAVDQNQFATQV
+361 GWEHAVDQNRFATQV
-376 IGNGLAAYWMC
+376 IGNGLVAYWMC
-387 QGWGNKPE
+387 QGWGNAPE
-395 SFNETFIEQARQLF
+395 KFSSEFIEQTKQLF
-409 VVQRYAVQQTR
+409 SPVVSNNESESSVEDNGESNSESNGKINGVLSKNIDPQQH
-420 LNKQTH
+420 Q
-426 LAKQTRLEKQ
+426 QYLEMI
-436 TNDVEQTHNE
+436 D
-446 TGDTH
+446 
-451 TTHSVGNIEPNKHQ
+451 
-465 AFIEMLSRFEEWH
+465 RFEEWH
-478 YTIDTSPKVIVLD
+478 YTINTSPKVIVLD

-510 DWEALIEFQHQLL
+510 DWEALTEFQHQLIN
-523 HQEKVVIVSAAPMFG
+523 QEKVVIVSAAPMFG

-555 LVIDAENWMAH
+555 LMIDAENWMAH

>member
-1 MKPSTTSSLP
+1 MKRSTTSPLP

-30 LATSSPLVG
+30 IVTSAPLSG
-39 RVNIYIRQTEHLRE
+39 TTQLFNTEQE
-53 TGFSNE
+53 T
-59 KELSDVEQDKPFYTS
+59 PFYSS
-74 SLEEHDSIQIG
+74 SLDEQESIQVG
-85 THAWVTLIRLQGEFP
+85 THAWVTLIHLQGEFP
-100 TNTPLEYDI
+100 TNVPLEYQI
-109 HTESGSLITLAPH
+109 ETEQGSITELAPH
-122 LVYNGKSRVEF
+122 LIYQDTRTNNDSSRIEF
-133 KISTSADY
+133 KISTAADY

-161 DNKIADQTVPERP
+161 DNKIANQTVLERP

-197 QQVIQRLGL
+197 QQVIQLLGL
-206 VGESLPTDSQINQIN
+206 VGEALPTDSQVSQIN
-221 SSDALYSSEYHLYQ
+221 SSDALFESEYHLYQ
-235 RHHYLPHHS
+235 RHHLLPHHN
-244 TSESMFDKF
+244 TSDSLLDKL
-253 FPSRG
+253 FPKRG
-258 VPIFSSTDCENH
+258 IPIFSSTDCENH

-290 QCINRDRLIENNF
+290 QCINRERLIDNDF
-303 TQGGRQLTPT
+303 KQADRQLTPA

-321 SVIIDDFIA
+321 SVIIDDFVA

-361 GWEHAVDQNQFATQV
+361 GWEHAVDQNRFATQV

-387 QGWGNKPE
+387 QGWGNAPE
-395 SFNETFIEQARQLF
+395 KFSSEFIEQTKQLF
-409 VVQRYAVQQTR
+409 SPVISSNESESSVEDNGESNGESNGDLSKNIGPQQH
-420 LNKQTH
+420 Q
-426 LAKQTRLEKQ
+426 QYLEMI
-436 TNDVEQTHNE
+436 D
-446 TGDTH
+446 
-451 TTHSVGNIEPNKHQ
+451 
-465 AFIEMLSRFEEWH
+465 RFEEWH
-478 YTIDTSPKVIVLD
+478 YTINTSPKVIVLD

-510 DWEALIEFQHQLL
+510 DWEALTEFQHQLIN
-523 HQEKVVIVSAAPMFG
+523 QEKVVIVSAAPMFG

-555 LVIDAENWMAH
+555 LMIDAENWMAH

-676 GELRLD
+676 GELKLD
-682 SDGKPQAITTLSGDG
+682 SDGKPQSITTLSGDG
-697 KVTRFPEPD
+697 KITRFPEPD

>member
-1 MKPSTTSSLP
+1 MKRSTTSPLP

-30 LATSSPLVG
+30 VVTSAPLSG
-39 RVNIYIRQTEHLRE
+39 TTQLFNAEQE
-53 TGFSNE
+53 T
-59 KELSDVEQDKPFYTS
+59 PFYSS
-74 SLEEHDSIQIG
+74 SLDEQESIQVG
-85 THAWVTLIRLQGEFP
+85 THAWVTLIHLQGEFP
-100 TNTPLEYDI
+100 TNVPLEYQI
-109 HTESGSLITLAPH
+109 ETEQGSITELAPH
-122 LVYNGKSRVEF
+122 LIYKDTRTNNDSSRIEF
-133 KISTSADY
+133 KISTAADY

-161 DNKIADQTVPERP
+161 DNKIATQTVLERP

-197 QQVIQRLGL
+197 QQVIQLLGL
-206 VGESLPTDSQINQIN
+206 IGEELPTDSQVNQIN
-221 SSDALYSSEYHLYQ
+221 SSDALFESEYHLYQ
-235 RHHYLPHHS
+235 RHHLLPHHN
-244 TSESMFDKF
+244 TSDSLLDKL
-253 FPSRG
+253 FPKRG
-258 VPIFSSTDCENH
+258 IPIFSSTDCENH

-290 QCINRDRLIENNF
+290 QCINRERLIDNDF
-303 TQGGRQLTPT
+303 KQADRQLTPA

-321 SVIIDDFIA
+321 SIIIDDFVA

-361 GWEHAVDQNQFATQV
+361 GWEHAVDQNRFATQV

-387 QGWGNKPE
+387 QGWGNAPE
-395 SFNETFIEQARQLF
+395 KFSSEFIEQTKQF
-409 VVQRYAVQQTR
+409 FSPVVSNNESESRGEDNGERNSESYVEKNGKNHGDLRKNIVPQQH
-420 LNKQTH
+420 Q
-426 LAKQTRLEKQ
+426 QYLEMI
-436 TNDVEQTHNE
+436 D
-446 TGDTH
+446 
-451 TTHSVGNIEPNKHQ
+451 
-465 AFIEMLSRFEEWH
+465 RFEEWH
-478 YTIDTSPKVIVLD
+478 YTINTSPKVIVLD

-510 DWEALIEFQHQLL
+510 DWEALTEFQHQLIN
-523 HQEKVVIVSAAPMFG
+523 QEKVVIVSAAPMFG

-555 LVIDAENWMAH
+555 LMIDAENWMAH

-697 KVTRFPEPD
+697 KITRFPEPD